1 MTYTH
6 IEDLSGLLP
15 ETPPESIVSR
25 TVYEGDDAKVI
36 LFAFAPGQALTEHTA
51 ARPAVL
57 HFLSGEADLILGS
70 DELSAQAG
78 TWVRMP
84 AQLPHSV
91 RARTEVTM
99 LLVLLGEGA

>member
-57 HFLSGEADLILGS
+57 HFLSGEA
-70 DELSAQAG
+70 
-78 TWVRMP
+78 
-84 AQLPHSV
+84 SV